1 MSKTALITGITG
13 QDGAYLAKLLVG
25 KGYKVYGGVRR
36 TSTSNTWRLAELGI
50 ERDVELIDFE
60 LMEMGNVLRVVERTR
75 PDEIYNLGAQSFV
88 HTSFE
93 YPIYTVETNT
103 LGVVRILEAIRQVD
117 PKIRFYQASTSEM
130 YGQVQETPQT
140 ERTPF
145 YPRSPYGI
153 SKLHAHWFTVNYR
166 ESYSLHA
173 SSGILFN
180 HESPLRGRDFVT
192 RKITC
197 ALAQIK
203 HGQLDAVS
211 LGNLE
216 AMRDW
221 GFAGDYV
228 EGMWLMVQAP
238 APGDY
243 VLATGE
249 TNSVRRFVEVAAPLF
264 GFNLAWEGK
273 GEAETGIDRNSGRTL
288 VRIDPRHFRPAEVST
303 LIGSPERARQQL
315 GWERRVKFDELV
327 ALMAEADDRRVRDG
341 AILL

>member
-1 MSKTALITGITG
+1 
-13 QDGAYLAKLLVG
+13 
-25 KGYKVYGGVRR
+25 VRR

-50 ERDVELIDFE
+50 ERDVELIDLE

-166 ESYSLHA
+166 ESYGLHA

-203 HGQLDAVS
+203 HGQLDALS

-228 EGMWLMVQAP
+228 EGIWLMVQAP

-249 TNSVRRFVEVAAPLF
+249 SNSVRRFVEVAAPLF
-264 GFNLAWEGK
+264 GFNLAWEGR

-288 VRIDPRHFRPAEVST
+288 VRIDPRHFRPAEVSR

>member
-1 MSKTALITGITG
+1 MSKTAFITGITG
-13 QDGAYLAKLLVG
+13 QDGAYLAKFLIG

-50 ERDVELIDFE
+50 EPDIELIAFE
-60 LMEMGNVLRVVERTR
+60 LMELGNVLRVVERTR
-75 PDEIYNLGAQSFV
+75 PDEIYNLAAQSFV

-93 YPIYTVETNT
+93 HPIYTLEINT
-103 LGVVRILEAIRQVD
+103 LGAVRILEAIRQVN

-130 YGQVQETPQT
+130 YGQAQETPQT

-153 SKLHAHWFTVNYR
+153 SKLHAHWLTVNYR
-166 ESYSLHA
+166 ESYGLHA

-192 RKITC
+192 RKVTSG
-197 ALAQIK
+197 LAQIK
-203 HGQLDAVS
+203 HGLRDVLS
-211 LGNLE
+211 LGNLA

-221 GFAGDYV
+221 GYAADYV

-238 APGDY
+238 TGGDY

-249 TNSVRRFVEVAAPLF
+249 TNSVKRFVDVAAPLF
-264 GFNLAWEGK
+264 GFDFEWDGE
-273 GEAETGIDRNSGRTL
+273 GEAETGIDRRSGRTL
-288 VRIDPRHFRPAEVST
+288 VRIDPRHFRPAEVSI
-303 LIGSPERARQQL
+303 LVGSPERARQKL

-327 ALMAEADDRRVRDG
+327 TLMADADDRRVRDG

>member
-13 QDGAYLAKLLVG
+13 QDGAYLAQLLTG
-25 KGYKVYGGVRR
+25 KGYKVYGGARR
-36 TSTSNTWRLAELGI
+36 TSTSNTWRLLELGI
-50 ERDVELIDFE
+50 ERDVELIDLE
-60 LMEMGNVLRVVERTR
+60 LMEMGNVLRVIDRIR

-103 LGVVRILEAIRQVD
+103 LGAVRILEVIRQVN

-166 ESYSLHA
+166 ESYGIHA

-197 ALAQIK
+197 ALAQMK
-203 HGQLDAVS
+203 HGQLDTLS
-211 LGNLE
+211 LGNLD

-228 EGMWLMVQAP
+228 EGMWLMVQAQE
-238 APGDY
+238 AGDY

-249 TNSVRRFVEVAAPLF
+249 SNSVRRFVDAAAPLF
-264 GFNLAWEGK
+264 GFNLEWEGK
-273 GEAETGIDRNSGRTL
+273 GEAETGIDRKSGRVL

-303 LIGSPERARQQL
+303 LIGNPERARQQL
-315 GWERRVKFDELV
+315 GWQRRVTFDQLV

>member
-1 MSKTALITGITG
+1 
-13 QDGAYLAKLLVG
+13 V
-25 KGYKVYGGVRR
+25 
-36 TSTSNTWRLAELGI
+36 
-50 ERDVELIDFE
+50 ID
-60 LMEMGNVLRVVERTR
+60 RIR

-103 LGVVRILEAIRQVD
+103 LGAVRILEVIRQVN

-166 ESYSLHA
+166 ESYGIHA

-197 ALAQIK
+197 ALAQMK
-203 HGQLDAVS
+203 HGQLDTLS
-211 LGNLE
+211 LGNLD

-228 EGMWLMVQAP
+228 EGMWLMVQAQE
-238 APGDY
+238 ASDY

-249 TNSVRRFVEVAAPLF
+249 SNSVRRFVDAAAPLF
-264 GFNLAWEGK
+264 GFNLEWEGK
-273 GEAETGIDRNSGRTL
+273 GEAETGIDRKSGRVL

-303 LIGSPERARQQL
+303 LIGNPERARQQL
-315 GWERRVKFDELV
+315 GWQRRVTFDQLV

>member
-1 MSKTALITGITG
+1 MSRTALITGITG

-88 HTSFE
+88 HASFE

-103 LGVVRILEAIRQVD
+103 LGVVRILEAIRQVE

-166 ESYSLHA
+166 ESYGLHA

-203 HGQLDAVS
+203 HGQLDALS
-211 LGNLE
+211 LGNLD

-228 EGMWLMVQAP
+228 EGMWLMVQAS

-273 GEAETGIDRNSGRTL
+273 GEAETGIDRISGRTL

-303 LIGSPERARQQL
+303 LTGSPERARQQL

>member
-88 HTSFE
+88 HASFE

-166 ESYSLHA
+166 ESYGLHA

-203 HGQLDAVS
+203 HGQLDALS

-273 GEAETGIDRNSGRTL
+273 GEAETGIDRKSGRTL

>member
-36 TSTSNTWRLAELGI
+36 TSTFNTWRLAELGI

-117 PKIRFYQASTSEM
+117 AKIRFYQASTSEM
-130 YGQVQETPQT
+130 YGQAQETPQT

-166 ESYSLHA
+166 ESYGLHA

-197 ALAQIK
+197 GLAQIR
-203 HGQLDAVS
+203 HGQLDALS

-216 AMRDW
+216 AMRHW

-228 EGMWLMVQAP
+228 EGMWLMAQAP

-273 GEAETGIDRNSGRTL
+273 REAETGIDRKSGRTL

>member
-88 HTSFE
+88 HASFE

-117 PKIRFYQASTSEM
+117 RKIRFYQASTSEM

-166 ESYSLHA
+166 ESYGLHA

-203 HGQLDAVS
+203 HGQLDALS

-264 GFNLAWEGK
+264 GFNLAWEGR

-327 ALMAEADDRRVRDG
+327 ALMAQADDRRVRDG

>member
-166 ESYSLHA
+166 ESYGLHA

-264 GFNLAWEGK
+264 GFNLAWEGR
-273 GEAETGIDRNSGRTL
+273 GEAEIGIDRNSGRTL

>member
-13 QDGAYLAKLLVG
+13 QDGAYLAQLLTS
-25 KGYKVYGGVRR
+25 KGYKVYGGARR
-36 TSTSNTWRLAELGI
+36 TSTSNTWRLLELGI
-50 ERDVELIDFE
+50 ERDVELIDLE
-60 LMEMGNVLRVVERTR
+60 LMEMGNVLRVIDRIR

-103 LGVVRILEAIRQVD
+103 LGAVRILEVIRQVN

-166 ESYSLHA
+166 ESYGIHA

-197 ALAQIK
+197 ALAQMK
-203 HGQLDAVS
+203 HGQLDTLS
-211 LGNLE
+211 LGNLD

-228 EGMWLMVQAP
+228 EGMWLMVQAQE
-238 APGDY
+238 ASDY

-249 TNSVRRFVEVAAPLF
+249 SNSVRRFVDAAAPLF
-264 GFNLAWEGK
+264 GFNLEWEGK
-273 GEAETGIDRNSGRTL
+273 GEAETGIDRKSGRVL

-303 LIGSPERARQQL
+303 LIGNPERARQQL
-315 GWERRVKFDELV
+315 GWQRRVTFDQLV